1 LPVENQ
7 EELELKS
14 MDIIKSF
21 RISEPIFLFLI
32 LWILLYLLFD
42 FSRRFSLTQK
52 LLSRPQF
59 LAKLKALGTISAIA
73 IVASYL
79 ALAIAYIASNTFFD
93 HAEANIAAVS
103 WLFKTGHSLF
113 PPLDSP
119 ERYINNYGPIL
130 YIINGFFLTLF
141 GPSFLSV
148 KLGCGLAAISNV
160 TCIFYTATKTSTRQI
175 ALIVCTYAVL
185 AGLSI
190 TNSFAFH
197 AASFWLRPDPL
208 LMFFVSVGLLGVL
221 RGNRAI
227 AILVAAIAFGC
238 SLNLKVNAFV
248 NFLPIYVL
256 LFQRFGLGSTLLA
269 CLGGAVTAALPFLV
283 FPQISFENFAIWLS
297 QSRHKPFD
305 WEQLFNVTKW
315 VFYVSLPLILSL
327 TYLFYQSRASFQ
339 GFMRANRKFLY
350 TLLACVIASLAFSI
364 KIGVLENNHLPF
376 IPLFA
381 YLLAL
386 VLEWIRVER
395 VNFPSER
402 SVKRIEIC
410 FVSAAVAIAVAML
423 LAIAPEAGR
432 LASTLIKSPSD
443 RVIGDIN
450 GIIKAHPNS
459 TIAMGF
465 SQGSGNYELT
475 YYRPLLV
482 FAGNPYPVDAVVMFE
497 MQVSGVD
504 TVSAG
509 TIHALETCQTKLWL
523 FPKVT
528 QQPFDLKNF
537 YPPHDMVFNKEFRR
551 TFLQYYQ
558 QIEGSEFFELWA
570 CKDDK
575 KIPT

>member
-1 LPVENQ
+1 
-7 EELELKS
+7 
-14 MDIIKSF
+14 MDIIKSL
-21 RISEPIFLFLI
+21 RIPEPISLFLI

-42 FSRRFSLTQK
+42 FSQRFSFIQK
-52 LLSRPQF
+52 LLSRPNF
-59 LAKLKALGTISAIA
+59 LAKLNALGIISSIA

-79 ALAIAYIASNTFFD
+79 ALVIAYIASNTFFD

-103 WLFKTGHSLF
+103 WLFKTGRSLF

-141 GPSFLSV
+141 GPSFFSV

-160 TCIFYTATKTSTRQI
+160 ACIFYTAAKASTRQI
-175 ALIVCTYAVL
+175 ALVVCTYAVL

-208 LMFFVSVGLLGVL
+208 LMFFVSVGLLSVL

-227 AILVAAIAFGC
+227 ATLVAAIAFGC

-269 CLGGAVTAALPFLV
+269 CLGAAVTAVLPFLA

-297 QSRHKPFD
+297 QSRHKPLD
-305 WEQLFNVTKW
+305 WEQLFYVTKW

-327 TYLFYQSRASFQ
+327 TYLFCQSRASFQ
-339 GFMRANRKFLY
+339 GFIRTNRKFIY

-395 VNFPSER
+395 TNFRPDKSA
-402 SVKRIEIC
+402 KRIEIG
-410 FVSAAVAIAVAML
+410 FISAA
-423 LAIAPEAGR
+423 LAIAIAMALAITPEAGR
-432 LASTLIKSPSD
+432 LVSTLIKSPSD

-450 GIIKAHPNS
+450 RIIKEHPNS

-497 MQVSGVD
+497 MQISGVD

-509 TIHALETCQTKLWL
+509 TLHALETCQTQIWL

-528 QQPFDLKNF
+528 QRPFDLKNF
-537 YPPHDMVFNKEFRR
+537 YPPHDIVFSERFRQN
-551 TFLQYYQ
+551 FIQHYQ
-558 QIEGSEFFELWA
+558 KTEESEFFELWA
-570 CKDDK
+570 CKDK
-575 KIPT
+575 KSSA